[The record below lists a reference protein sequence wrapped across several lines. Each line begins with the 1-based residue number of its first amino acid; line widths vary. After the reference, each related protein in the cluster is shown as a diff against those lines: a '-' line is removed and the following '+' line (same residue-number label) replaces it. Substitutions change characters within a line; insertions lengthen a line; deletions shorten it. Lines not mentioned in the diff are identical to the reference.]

1 MDGKVGLG
9 LNVGLLSSRN
19 FEAAVSREHLLR
31 LQVINPLKCLL

>member
-19 FEAAVSREHLLR
+19 FEAAVSPEHLLG
-31 LQVINPLKCLL
+31 LKVVNPLK